1 MWRIPYW
8 FLIAGTVVA
17 ALLVV
22 DRIFLNQAIHRER
35 QSLAMS
41 QQAAASAPGYE
52 NAWKQLAAGIYRAS
66 AQDPALAAMLKR
78 HEITIQVR
86 PAAISAH
93 ASSATPAP
101 SESQAISNQPSPV
114 NAP

>member
-41 QQAAASAPGYE
+41 QQ
-52 NAWKQLAAGIYRAS
+52 GIYRAS